1 MQPVHLLAVIAIN
14 ALFGSAYALG
24 KVGVDHF
31 PPYLFVALRAGL
43 VSLALLPFLRF
54 RAVKKQ
60 QWPYLLLFSMMMGVA
75 VFAAMYQALSLA
87 ATVSPIVIGTQLS
100 VPFAVLLGFIFLKE
114 PVRLTVLVA
123 IAVAF
128 GGIVVIAFDPS
139 LLNSLDALFWCAIM
153 ALAYGASTVLSR
165 GLKDLDARVM
175 NAWMAVLSGPVM
187 LALSLTFESGQM
199 DALRTAEWLDWAMV
213 VHAAIGVSVLGHVS
227 MFALLKRYPVAMVMP
242 FYVLTP
248 IFGVFYS
255 ILLFNEGMTLQTG
268 LGALMVLGA
277 IYYINRQG
285 KTVRRHRKQPV

>member
-1 MQPVHLLAVIAIN
+1 MQPIHLLAVIAIN

-31 PPYLFVALRAGL
+31 PPYFFVALRAGM
-43 VSLALLPFLRF
+43 VAVALLPFLRLS
-54 RAVKKQ
+54 AVKRK
-60 QWPYLLLFSMMMGVA
+60 QWPYLVLFSMMMGVA
-75 VFAAMYQALSLA
+75 VFASMYQALSLTT
-87 ATVSPIVIGTQLS
+87 TVSPIVIGTQLS

-114 PVRLTVLVA
+114 PVRLVVLAA

-128 GGIVVIAFDPS
+128 GGIFVIAFDPT
-139 LLNSLDALFWCAIM
+139 LLESLDALFWCAVM
-153 ALAYGASTVLSR
+153 ALAYGASTVISR
-165 GLKDLDARVM
+165 GLKDLDAKTM
-175 NAWMAVLSGPVM
+175 NAWMAVMSCPVM
-187 LALSLTFESGQM
+187 LALSLVFETGQWQRLSS
-199 DALRTAEWLDWAMV
+199 AQWVDWAMV

-255 ILLFNEGMTLQTG
+255 ILLFNEAMTMQTA

-277 IYYINRQG
+277 IFFINRQG
-285 KTVRRHRKQPV
+285 RTVRRHRKPPV